1 MGHRGR
7 EGNSERATA
16 QGVRGRGAVVA
27 SGAVLAYND
36 LSRCHDTLALAGGR
50 CVRLVSL
57 SQEQT
62 YLGLIEGVPRRKT
75 NDLQVA
81 AASERGVLG
90 SPVHVVPPRRRDW
103 LRTPGDCAEM
113 SPLLGMPPEWLPL
126 VACVGLWESAPTGR
140 DADADRSRLTVAWWQ
155 DDYAMPIDG
164 AALDAIRALDWEALA
179 RDDSAW

>member
-1 MGHRGR
+1 M
-7 EGNSERATA
+7 
-16 QGVRGRGAVVA
+16 VA

-62 YLGLIEGVPRRKT
+62 YLGLIEGAPRRET

-81 AASERGVLG
+81 AASERGLLG

-103 LRTPGDCAEM
+103 LRTPGDCADL
-113 SPLLGMPPEWLPL
+113 PRLRGMPPEWLPWMT
-126 VACVGLWESAPTGR
+126 CVGVWESGPTGR
-140 DADADRSRLTVAWWQ
+140 TPDADLSRLTVAWWQ
-155 DDYAMPIDG
+155 DDFAMPIDG
-164 AALDAIRALDWEALA
+164 AALDAIRALDWDSLA
-179 RDDSAW
+179 QDVSLY